1 MGGLLTAPLVVF
13 DYFANA
19 MTLLGW
25 IINNAIWNVMVGTGI
40 AAVPFITLVLSE
52 WFKAR
57 QEGDERGPRA
67 SSRSTASRP
76 GSTP

>member
-13 DYFANA
+13 DYFSNA

-40 AAVPFITLVLSE
+40 ALERAARRSQGASQGETFRPDAALDGRGRPVSE
-52 WFKAR
+52 
-57 QEGDERGPRA
+57 EGGD
-67 SSRSTASRP
+67 
-76 GSTP
+76 